1 MFAQL
6 ENNQDGSEDS
16 QTVVFSAQQKS
27 RNSINI
33 KNINGKAVDIHQ
45 EASQRLEE
53 LESDFEN
60 SKQHIQSKLEE
71 AKEEVHVDDDDL
83 PDVELS
89 IKTKSLSYDVGR
101 EYLDI
106 FCRFLNDERDVHQ
119 DCIKNFCSLVR
130 AFSSECK
137 LPFLDY
143 III

>member
-53 LESDFEN
+53 LESGIGN
-60 SKQHIQSKLEE
+60 LKQNVQSKLEE

>member
-16 QTVVFSAQQKS
+16 QTVGFSAQQKS